1 MATLF
6 ELKEHLKK
14 GGKIKRYSWEEGEWI
29 KLIGNTFVDE
39 DGVEFPFSPE
49 DALYCS
55 WEVYK
60 EPFKITHTGLYKTR
74 DGRKVFISRIKRIN
88 SELCVASGVIENE
101 NIVRCWPTEG
111 TVEEDET
118 ALDIVAEWKD

>member
-1 MATLF
+1 MTTLF

-39 DGVEFPFSPE
+39 DGVEFPFSPT

-60 EPFKITHTGLYKTR
+60 EPFKITRTGLYKTR
-74 DGRKVFISRIKRIN
+74 DGRKVFISRINNAR
-88 SELCVASGVIENE
+88 CVASGVIENE
-101 NIVRCWPTEG
+101 CIVRCWPSEG
-111 TVEEDET
+111 SVDDET
-118 ALDIVAEWKD
+118 ASDIVAEWKD